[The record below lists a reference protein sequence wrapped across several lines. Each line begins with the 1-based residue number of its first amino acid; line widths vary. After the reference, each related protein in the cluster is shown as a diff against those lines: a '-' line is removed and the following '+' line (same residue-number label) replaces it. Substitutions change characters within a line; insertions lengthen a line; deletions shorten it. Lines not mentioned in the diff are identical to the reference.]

1 MRRTKEEAEN
11 TRTAI
16 LAAAELLFLKKGV
29 SHTSLEHIA
38 REAGVTRGAVYWHFQ
53 NKAHLF
59 HEMLNQVRLP
69 AEQIAKHISQC
80 DPNNPILGLRNLCA
94 DALLTMDKEPRK
106 KRIFTILLRR
116 CEFTDD
122 LREAEERH
130 EAFINEF
137 IDLCEQLFAEPTTAK
152 LLYPGV
158 SPRMAA
164 LSLHAMLLGL
174 LSDWLRDPTLFNVN
188 QAGYMLD
195 ALFRGLIQNWESD
208 MSKNESLCSSAQD
221 YSATNQSKRQLP

>member
-16 LAAAELLFLKKGV
+16 LTAAELLFLKKGV
-29 SHTSLEHIA
+29 SHTSLEQIA
-38 REAGVTRGAVYWHFQ
+38 RQAGVTRGAVYWHFQ

-69 AEQIAKHISQC
+69 AEQIAEHISQC
-80 DPNNPILGLRNLCA
+80 DPNNPIVGLRHLCA
-94 DALLTMDKEPRK
+94 EALLTVGKDERK
-106 KRIFTILLRR
+106 RRIFTILLRR

-122 LREAEERH
+122 LRDAEERH

-137 IDLCEQLFAEPTTAK
+137 IDLCEQLFSEPTTAK
-152 LLYPGV
+152 RLHP
-158 SPRMAA
+158 SITPRMAA

-174 LSDWLRDPTLFNVN
+174 LSDWLRDPTLFDVK
-188 QAGYMLD
+188 QAGPMLD
-195 ALFRGLIQNWESD
+195 ALLRGMLTDWESTD
-208 MSKNESLCSSAQD
+208 VCN
-221 YSATNQSKRQLP
+221 NPR

>member
-1 MRRTKEEAEN
+1 MRRTKENAEN

-16 LAAAELLFLKKGV
+16 LVAAEMLFLKKGV

-69 AEQIAKHISQC
+69 AEQITEHISQC
-80 DPNNPILGLRNLCA
+80 DPQNPILGLRNLCA
-94 DALLTMDKEPRK
+94 DALLSMEKEPRK

-137 IDLCEQLFAEPTTAK
+137 IDLCERLFAEPATAK
-152 LLYPGV
+152 RLYAGV
-158 SPRMAA
+158 TPRMAA
-164 LSLHAMLLGL
+164 LALHSMLLGL
-174 LSDWLRDPTLFNVN
+174 LSDWLRDQSLFDVSH
-188 QAGYMLD
+188 AGTMLD
-195 ALFRGLIQNWESD
+195 VLFRGLIQGWELD
-208 MSKNESLCSSAQD
+208 MHRNKTLYNRS
-221 YSATNQSKRQLP
+221 

>member
-1 MRRTKEEAEN
+1 MRRTKENAEN

-16 LAAAELLFLKKGV
+16 LVAAEMLFLKKGV

-69 AEQIAKHISQC
+69 AEQITEHISQC
-80 DPNNPILGLRNLCA
+80 DPQNPILGLRNLCA
-94 DALLTMDKEPRK
+94 DALLSMDKEPRK

-137 IDLCEQLFAEPTTAK
+137 VDLCEQLFAEPATAK
-152 LLYPGV
+152 RLQAGIT
-158 SPRMAA
+158 PRVAA
-164 LSLHAMLLGL
+164 LALHSMLLGL
-174 LSDWLRDPTLFNVN
+174 ISDWLRDPNLFEASH
-188 QAGYMLD
+188 AGAMLD
-195 ALFRGLIQNWESD
+195 ALFRGLIQNWELD
-208 MSKNESLCSSAQD
+208 MLRNKTLCNRS
-221 YSATNQSKRQLP
+221 

>member
-69 AEQIAKHISQC
+69 AEQITQHINQC
-80 DPNNPILGLRNLCA
+80 DPDNPILGLRNLCA
-94 DALLTMDKEPRK
+94 DTLLNMEKEPRK

-137 IDLCEQLFAEPTTAK
+137 IDLCEQLFAEPTTASR
-152 LLYPGV
+152 LYAGV

-164 LSLHAMLLGL
+164 LALHATLLGI
-174 LSDWLRDPTLFNVN
+174 LSDWLRDPTLFNAS
-188 QAGYMLD
+188 QAGALLD
-195 ALFRGLIQNWESD
+195 VLFRGLIQNWEADLSRNK
-208 MSKNESLCSSAQD
+208 SICS
-221 YSATNQSKRQLP
+221 QS

>member
-11 TRTAI
+11 TRIAI
-16 LAAAELLFLKKGV
+16 LVAAEMLFLKKGV
-29 SHTSLEHIA
+29 SHTSLEQIA

-69 AEQIAKHISQC
+69 AEQIAEHISQC
-80 DPNNPILGLRNLCA
+80 DPDYPILGLRNLCA
-94 DALLTMDKEPRK
+94 DALLTMEKEPRK

-137 IDLCEQLFAEPTTAK
+137 IDLCEQLFAEPSTAQR
-152 LLYPGV
+152 LYPGV
-158 SPRMAA
+158 TPRMAA
-164 LSLHAMLLGL
+164 LALHATLLGL
-174 LSDWLRDPTLFNVN
+174 LSDWLRDPTLFDVSH
-188 QAGYMLD
+188 AGSMLD

-208 MSKNESLCSSAQD
+208 MQRNKTLYGRS
-221 YSATNQSKRQLP
+221 

>member
-16 LAAAELLFLKKGV
+16 LVAAEMLFLKKGV
-29 SHTSLEHIA
+29 SHTSIEHIA

-69 AEQIAKHISQC
+69 AEQITEHISQC
-80 DPNNPILGLRNLCA
+80 DPQNPILGLRNLCA
-94 DALLTMDKEPRK
+94 DALLSMEKEPRK

-137 IDLCEQLFAEPTTAK
+137 IDLCERLFAEPATAK
-152 LLYPGV
+152 RLHAGV
-158 SPRMAA
+158 TPRMAA
-164 LSLHAMLLGL
+164 LTLHSMLLGL
-174 LSDWLRDPTLFNVN
+174 ISDWLRDPNLFEVSD
-188 QAGYMLD
+188 AGAMLD
-195 ALFRGLIQNWESD
+195 ALFRGLIQNWELD
-208 MSKNESLCSSAQD
+208 MHRNKTLCNR
-221 YSATNQSKRQLP
+221 T

>member
-11 TRTAI
+11 TRTSI
-16 LAAAELLFLKKGV
+16 LTAAELLFLKKGV
-29 SHTSLEHIA
+29 SHTSLEQIA
-38 REAGVTRGAVYWHFQ
+38 RQAGVTRGAVYWHFQ

-69 AEQIAKHISQC
+69 AEQIAQHISEC
-80 DPNNPILGLRNLCA
+80 DPNNPISGLRHLCA
-94 DALLTMDKEPRK
+94 DALLTMGKDERK
-106 KRIFTILLRR
+106 RRIFTILLRR

-137 IDLCEQLFAEPTTAK
+137 IDLCEQLFSEPATAK
-152 LLYPGV
+152 RLHP
-158 SPRMAA
+158 SITPRMAA

-174 LSDWLRDPTLFNVN
+174 LSDWLRDPSLFDVKL
-188 QAGYMLD
+188 AGTMID
-195 ALFRGLIQNWESD
+195 ALLRGIITDWEPG
-208 MSKNESLCSSAQD
+208 NVCNNAL
-221 YSATNQSKRQLP
+221 

>member
-1 MRRTKEEAEN
+1 MRRTKEDAEN

-16 LAAAELLFLKKGV
+16 LVAAEMLFLKKGV

-69 AEQIAKHISQC
+69 AEQIAEHISQC
-80 DPNNPILGLRNLCA
+80 DPEHPILGLRNLCA
-94 DALLTMDKEPRK
+94 DALLSMEQDPRK

-137 IDLCEQLFAEPTTAK
+137 IALCEQLFSEPKTAAR
-152 LLYPGV
+152 LHPEV
-158 SPRMAA
+158 TPRTAA
-164 LSLHAMLLGL
+164 LALHAMLLGL
-174 LSDWLRDPTLFNVN
+174 LSDWLRDPNLFDASY
-188 QAGYMLD
+188 AGCMLD
-195 ALFRGLIQNWESD
+195 SLFRGLMQNWEAD
-208 MSKNESLCSSAQD
+208 MHRNKTLCNRS
-221 YSATNQSKRQLP
+221 

>member
-16 LAAAELLFLKKGV
+16 LVAAEMLFLKKGV

-69 AEQIAKHISQC
+69 AEQITEHISQC
-80 DPNNPILGLRNLCA
+80 DPQNPILGLRNLCA
-94 DALLTMDKEPRK
+94 DALLSMEKEPRK

-137 IDLCEQLFAEPTTAK
+137 IDLCERLFAEPVTAER
-152 LLYPGV
+152 LHAGV
-158 SPRMAA
+158 TPRMAA
-164 LSLHAMLLGL
+164 LTLHSMLLGL
-174 LSDWLRDPTLFNVN
+174 ISDWLRDPNLFEVSD
-188 QAGYMLD
+188 AGAMLD
-195 ALFRGLIQNWESD
+195 ALFRGLIQNWELD
-208 MSKNESLCSSAQD
+208 MHRNKTLCNRS
-221 YSATNQSKRQLP
+221 